1 MQKAG
6 ALLARRS
13 YSKGELRAKLEKLG
27 NEEEV
32 ATTLARLESL
42 GLLNDAE
49 YAYNFA
55 SWRIKEMAWGGA
67 KVHHSL
73 LRRHV
78 SPRLAESA
86 IDRVHRE
93 ISEDLVLSR
102 YLDKLRKRNGVPRDR
117 KAIQKLASHLRSR
130 GFQEDRIWNVLREKI
145 PAAAWRSYDTGE

>member
-6 ALLARRS
+6 ALLARRP
-13 YSKGELRAKLEKLG
+13 YSTGELRAKLQKLG
-27 NEEEV
+27 TEEEV
-32 ATTLARLESL
+32 ETTLARLESL
-42 GLLNDAE
+42 GLLNDVE

-73 LRRHV
+73 VRRHV
-78 SPRLAESA
+78 PPRLAESA

-102 YLDKLRKRNGVPRDR
+102 YLDKLRKRSGMPKDR

-130 GFQEDRIWNVLREKI
+130 GFQEDRIWNALHERI
-145 PAAAWRSYDTGE
+145 PTSTWRSYDTGE